1 MAAPPSRRLASL
13 TEEKIGGRQVGDHV
27 KASNMQKKKFDW
39 IRVAYIL
46 ENVGELSLDHIA
58 WIMSSM
64 WRSRSLS
71 RGQIAAVISSHRR
84 KGFSS
89 RINGRIKVYSFEGEI
104 PDLHKDTR
112 RRWREKLTPLKG
124 G

>member
-1 MAAPPSRRLASL
+1 
-13 TEEKIGGRQVGDHV
+13 VGFGVRD
-27 KASNMQKKKFDW
+27 SNMQKKKFDW
-39 IRVAYIL
+39 IRIAYVL
-46 ENVGELSLDHIA
+46 QEEGELSLDHIS
-58 WIMSSM
+58 WMVGSI

-89 RINGRIKVYSFEGEI
+89 RIVGRAKVYSFEGEL
-104 PDLHKDTR
+104 PELHPSTLK
-112 RRWREKLTPLKG
+112 RWREKLTPLKG